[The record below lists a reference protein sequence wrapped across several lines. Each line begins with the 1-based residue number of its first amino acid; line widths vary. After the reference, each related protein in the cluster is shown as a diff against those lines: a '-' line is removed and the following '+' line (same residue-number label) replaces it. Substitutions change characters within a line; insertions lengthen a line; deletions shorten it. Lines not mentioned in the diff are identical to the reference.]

1 MDIHNNT
8 VKSDHKNILSTVL
21 NFWNYVDQITCS
33 IREKIIMESEETGG
47 FLKTSNYVLL
57 LGMDNDCIY
66 MFYSMNNNQGY
77 NC

>member
-1 MDIHNNT
+1 
-8 VKSDHKNILSTVL
+8 
-21 NFWNYVDQITCS
+21 
-33 IREKIIMESEETGG
+33 MESEETGG